1 MEKTTD
7 NAHIAGRPEQVL
19 LAALLAGEDGP
30 PPPAWSALLEKRP
43 EEVLR
48 ALRAAHRRPLW
59 RAALRAGLPQWML
72 ADLVVLSRPDLGVAV
87 RAIAD
92 RRETIAHVLG
102 SGWQRALWGGAFEL
116 AAQRTLRA
124 VADLESACVEVLR
137 AAAGPDS
144 SAQEALLAAWRGPV
158 PVTARVEPA
167 RVQVETPRAPA
178 PAPTAAAPTVDDR
191 PAPADA
197 PASAGDATQVV
208 RDGEFIYLDNAGL
221 VLLGHFLPRLF
232 AMLKLT
238 VDGAFAGPAAAGRAV
253 HLLQFVA
260 SGASGAPAHALPLN
274 KLLCG
279 LAPEEP
285 VAADVV
291 LTQAERQGAE
301 EMLRAFIAQWRG
313 VENSSADGLRGA
325 FLMRR
330 GRLEPDGQR
339 WQIRVSHGQ
348 MDMLLDRLPW
358 SFSTIRLPWMAAPL
372 LVHWR

>member
-1 MEKTTD
+1 MENTTE
-7 NAHIAGRPEQVL
+7 NAEAGMPQRVL
-19 LAALLAGEDGP
+19 LAALAAGEDGA

-72 ADLVVLSRPDLGVAV
+72 ADLVILSRPDLGAAV

-92 RRETIAHVLG
+92 RRDAISHVLG
-102 SGWQRALWGGAFEL
+102 NGWQRALWGGAFEL
-116 AAQRTLRA
+116 AAQRTLLGA
-124 VADLESACVEVLR
+124 SDLESGCVEVLR
-137 AAAGPDS
+137 AAAGSDAR
-144 SAQEALLAAWRGPV
+144 AQEALLAAWRGAV
-158 PVTARVEPA
+158 PVTAREEPA
-167 RVQVETPRAPA
+167 RMQVETPPMPAPVVAAPA
-178 PAPTAAAPTVDDR
+178 ADDR
-191 PAPADA
+191 PTQADA
-197 PASAGDATQVV
+197 PANTGDVVQVI
-208 RDGEFIYLDNAGL
+208 RDGEFIHLDNAGL
-221 VLLGHFLPRLF
+221 VLLGPFLPRLF

-238 VDGAFAGPAAAGRAV
+238 VDGAFVSPAAAGRAV

-279 LAPEEP
+279 LAPETP

-291 LTQAERQGAE
+291 LTQAERQGAD
-301 EMLRAFIAQWRG
+301 EMLKAFIAQWRG
-313 VENSSADGLRGA
+313 VENSSSDGLRGA

-330 GRLEPDGQR
+330 GRLEPDGER
-339 WQIRVSHGQ
+339 WQLRVSPGQ

-358 SFSTIRLPWMAAPL
+358 SFSTTRLPWMAAPL
-372 LVHWR
+372 LVRWR